1 MGYLH
6 DFFAY
11 FAAYSVAYCLVC
23 FSKILMDYLLYYP
36 AYFSK
41 VLMDY
46 LLYY

>member
-1 MGYLH
+1 MDYLH

-11 FAAYSVAYCLVC
+11 SVAYYLAC